1 MENMSYKLS
10 DNVIARIAQILQEG
24 LLLGIDVVD
33 LLRQIEVE
41 VAPDGVELNLTEPY
55 LKRVL
60 EHHRKLLDEAQALQ
74 EQSQVKSNIIFEN

>member
-1 MENMSYKLS
+1 MVYKLS

-41 VAPDGVELNLTEPY
+41 VAPDGSELNLTDPY

-60 EHHRKLLDEAQALQ
+60 DHHNKLLEELEALRA
-74 EQSQVKSNIIFEN
+74 QSESERTNIVFDN